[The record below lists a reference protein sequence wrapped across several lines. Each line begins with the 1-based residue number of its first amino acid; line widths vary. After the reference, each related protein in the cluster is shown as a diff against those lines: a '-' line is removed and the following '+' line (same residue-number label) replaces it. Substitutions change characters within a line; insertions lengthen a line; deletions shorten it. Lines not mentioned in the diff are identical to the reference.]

1 MKPVKKVF
9 VYKGKLSLKPKT
21 KLNGRFVQN
30 GFKYK
35 NNLQLL
41 LKRRRAKKI
50 PSKVFFVGKTA
61 RQREG
66 SHLSPKIVIF
76 GSNK

>member
-1 MKPVKKVF
+1 MA
-9 VYKGKLSLKPKT
+9 
-21 KLNGRFVQN
+21 FVQN

-41 LKRRRAKKI
+41 LKRRRAKKM
-50 PSKVFFVGKTA
+50 PSKVLFVCKTA
-61 RQREG
+61 RQRDG
-66 SHLSPKIVIF
+66 SHLRHKIVIF

>member
-1 MKPVKKVF
+1 MA
-9 VYKGKLSLKPKT
+9 
-21 KLNGRFVQN
+21 FVQN

-50 PSKVFFVGKTA
+50 PSKVFFVGKTT

-66 SHLSPKIVIF
+66 SHLSPQIVIF